1 MSKKSASVIIVLII
15 CLCAS
20 ICILGYKNLN
30 LKIETKG
37 GLKTNSLSYLLADNN
52 GLSEYSY
59 SVELSNTNGKDIFI
73 KTIEPSFNESI
84 KNKILSK
91 ETAVTI
97 NKNIKPNGKIQVNG
111 KIIIDTSEI
120 FLQDIQNLITDI
132 KVSTE
137 ETVKLK

>member
-1 MSKKSASVIIVLII
+1 MSKKSAATIIILTL

-20 ICILGYKNLN
+20 ICILGYKNLS

-37 GLKTNSLSYLLADNN
+37 GLETSSLSYLLADNN
-52 GLSEYSY
+52 GESEYSY
-59 SVELSNTNGKDIFI
+59 SVELTNTNGKDIFI
-73 KTIEPSFNESI
+73 KTIEPSINESI

-91 ETAVTI
+91 ETTVI
-97 NKNIKPNGKIQVNG
+97 VNKNIKPNGKIQVNG

-120 FLQDIQNLITDI
+120 FAQDIQNLITDI
-132 KVSTE
+132 KISTE

>member
-1 MSKKSASVIIVLII
+1 MSKKSAATIIILTL
-15 CLCAS
+15 CLYVS
-20 ICILGYKNLN
+20 ICILGYKNLS

-37 GLKTNSLSYLLADNN
+37 GLKTNGLSYLLADNN
-52 GLSEYSY
+52 DQSEYSY
-59 SVELSNTNGKDIFI
+59 SVELTNTNGKDIFI
-73 KTIEPSFNESI
+73 KTIEPSINESI

-91 ETAVTI
+91 ETEVTV
-97 NKNIKPNGKIQVNG
+97 NKNVKPNGKIQVNG

-120 FLQDIQNLITDI
+120 FAQDIQNLITDI